1 MESTGNEIKAMR
13 YGTHT
18 MKAAGRPGRMGGFTF
33 VEVLVASSLA
43 TVAAGVIF
51 FIFIGMQNNFI
62 TGNSYIDIHKDA
74 RMAMDWLAKDIRCAI
89 TLSPSHGAYAT
100 SNNCIVLRVPSID
113 SGGNV
118 IDVDNDHD
126 LIIYNLT
133 GDTPPK
139 LERIVDAKD
148 GVSSRTDEIR
158 TVADNIESLE
168 FSYNGNGLSDT
179 GDLGDVTYLDIAL
192 VTAAAVRDINLS
204 DSLSTTV
211 KLRNKE

>member
-18 MKAAGRPGRMGGFTF
+18 SKAAGRLGRRGGFTF

-51 FIFIGMQNNFI
+51 SGFISMQKNFI
-62 TGNSYIDIHKDA
+62 AGNSYIDIHRHA
-74 RMAMDWLAKDIRCAI
+74 RMAMDWLARDIRWAI
-89 TLSPSHGAYAT
+89 KLEPSHGTYAT

-113 SGGNV
+113 SSGDV
-118 IDVDNDHD
+118 IDVKNEHD
-126 LIIYNLT
+126 LIIFKLKDGSPT
-133 GDTPPK
+133 E

-148 GVSSRTDEIR
+148 GVSSRIDETRII
-158 TVADNIESLE
+158 AGNIDSLG
-168 FSYNGNGLSDT
+168 FSYNDTGLSDT
-179 GDLGDVTYLDIAL
+179 GNLGDVTYLDIAL
-192 VTAAAVRDINLS
+192 VTGTTVRDINLS